1 MNNDLY
7 IPAAL
12 LLMNVATFA
21 AYGVDKLK
29 ARRDKWRIPERTLLW
44 MAFLGGALG
53 AWLGMKAFRHKTQH
67 RRFTVLVPL
76 FLILQIGL
84 AVYLLFSRCA

>member
-29 ARRDKWRIPERTLLW
+29 ALRDKWRIPERTLLW

>member
-53 AWLGMKAFRHKTQH
+53 AWLGMKAAGESIQ
-67 RRFTVLVPL
+67 
-76 FLILQIGL
+76 
-84 AVYLLFSRCA
+84 